1 MHGISTAYWF
11 AMSYF
16 YLKQFKNIYHP
27 NILVFAKLRN
37 QARNLT
43 SDECRVALRK
53 VVLMLLKTGIQVYTV
68 L

>member
-1 MHGISTAYWF
+1 
-11 AMSYF
+11 MSF
-16 YLKQFKNIYHP
+16 QLRTRLPWALLYLKQFKNINQP

-43 SDECRVALRK
+43 FDEFRVALRK
-53 VVLMLLKTGIQVYTV
+53 VILMPVKTGIHTV